1 MLRIKIDGPGR
12 CCWYP
17 EAQGDRANGGLNAG
31 FRYRPALRARYC
43 FAGSDKKHAADRQ
56 KESRQLA
63 RTSGAADIAADA
75 LSQSDFN
82 DLTILA
88 HRFLAGTPSML
99 AAVRPSDLTDEKGP
113 TTYRGTRRSYY
124 NWPPKLLVPLE
135 SLSVLPLAESV
146 SDAMNSRRRTFSP
159 EWATSAFSPARRGQ
173 KTILKNAQTRK
184 SLTLLSR
191 PMVTSCR
198 ADWVISST

>member
-1 MLRIKIDGPGR
+1 MDLADVAA
-12 CCWYP
+12 YP
-17 EAQGDRANGGLNAG
+17 EAQGDRANGRLNAG

-124 NWPPKLLVPLE
+124 NWPPKLFVPLE
-135 SLSVLPLAESV
+135 SLSVLPLAEIRI
-146 SDAMNSRRRTFSP
+146 RRN
-159 EWATSAFSPARRGQ
+159 ELGATDFFAGMGNIPFQSSAADKRRY
-173 KTILKNAQTRK
+173 
-184 SLTLLSR
+184 
-191 PMVTSCR
+191 
-198 ADWVISST
+198 